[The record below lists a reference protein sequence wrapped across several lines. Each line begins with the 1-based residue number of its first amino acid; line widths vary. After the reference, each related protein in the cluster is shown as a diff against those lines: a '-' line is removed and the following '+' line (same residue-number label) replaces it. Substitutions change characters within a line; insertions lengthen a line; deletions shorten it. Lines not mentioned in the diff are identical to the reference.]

1 MIDLGNRVVLD
12 DGTVICT
19 SDAIMEMLY
28 SGREIDG
35 VLCDRVEDQTEW
47 ERASRACDSVWK
59 GPVHA
64 QGPCYHGV
72 DWYQHW
78 LTPEPYASIN
88 LRKWCMDRCNND
100 GEIERANL
108 EIDEFESR
116 GMISIMRHLIY
127 CVDTWRKNGVVW
139 GVGRGSSVCS
149 FVLHLIGINRINPI
163 EHGLDMGEW
172 LK

>member
-1 MIDLGNRVVLD
+1 MIDLGNRVMHD

-19 SDAIMEMLY
+19 SAAIVEMLY
-28 SGREIDG
+28 SGRNIDG
-35 VLCDRVEDQTEW
+35 VLCDRAEDQIEW
-47 ERASRACDSVWK
+47 ANAARDCDTDWI

-64 QGPCYHGV
+64 TGPCYQGV
-72 DWYQHW
+72 DWFQHW
-78 LTPEPYASIN
+78 LTPEPYSSIDLRSWCIERCAS
-88 LRKWCMDRCNND
+88 
-100 GEIERANL
+100 EIEVNRANR

-116 GMISIMRHLIY
+116 GMVSIMKHLIY
-127 CVDTWRKNGVVW
+127 CADMWRQQGVVW

-163 EHGLDMGEW
+163 EHGLDIGEW